1 MNILVILSSPVS
13 DVAIGPC
20 IMASLFRIGA
30 CESAEIA
37 LKGDVV
43 RGGGS
48 RTSPPFIRDG
58 RWAAGQP
65 RRQSTRCV
73 NAVWGD
79 FEEEMGQSDGRT
91 LRLTQL
97 GVMTTKT
104 KVTVSDLSITL
115 SFELRRILV
124 MQHLTT
130 TKLFLT

>member
-13 DVAIGPC
+13 DVAIGPRVL
-20 IMASLFRIGA
+20 ASLFRIGA
-30 CESAEIA
+30 CESAENA

-48 RTSPPFIRDG
+48 RTSPPFICDG

-79 FEEEMGQSDGRT
+79 FEEEMG
-91 LRLTQL
+91 
-97 GVMTTKT
+97 
-104 KVTVSDLSITL
+104 
-115 SFELRRILV
+115 
-124 MQHLTT
+124 
-130 TKLFLT
+130 

>member
-1 MNILVILSSPVS
+1 MVNILVILSSPVS
-13 DVAIGPC
+13 DVAIGPRVT
-20 IMASLFRIGA
+20 ASLFRIGA

-79 FEEEMGQSDGRT
+79 FEEEMG
-91 LRLTQL
+91 
-97 GVMTTKT
+97 
-104 KVTVSDLSITL
+104 
-115 SFELRRILV
+115 
-124 MQHLTT
+124 
-130 TKLFLT
+130 